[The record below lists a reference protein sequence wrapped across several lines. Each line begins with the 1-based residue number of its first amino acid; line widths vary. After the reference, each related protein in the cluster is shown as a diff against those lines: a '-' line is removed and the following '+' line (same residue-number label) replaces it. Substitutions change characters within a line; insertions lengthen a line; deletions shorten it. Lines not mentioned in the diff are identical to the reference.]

1 MFGNAENRQS
11 RSGVGGEEAGRC
23 EDIVF
28 VNISDSDVNMKTEP
42 VKTDMMSTVL
52 SSLHTEDVKR
62 LLLEMKL
69 LPARSIYS
77 KDSK

>member
-42 VKTDMMSTVL
+42 VKTDMMS
-52 SSLHTEDVKR
+52 KR

-69 LPARSIYS
+69 LPA
-77 KDSK
+77 